1 MDRPREVQRAS
12 RGSGGRSPE
21 PDRDRRARKRE
32 PWIAPRRWPPP
43 ATARSPGAS
52 PGWRDWLG
60 WDRGEGRRDAGPVP
74 AREEARRIL
83 ARRRLPGSN
92 RPARR
97 APRAPCT
104 RPDAARA
111 PGVPA
116 RAALRT
122 RTGRPSPPPSC
133 SEGSEPS
140 LSPALECGLR
150 GRSPGSRLDGSSLG
164 LIRVGTAESHLQ
176 VVPG

>member
-1 MDRPREVQRAS
+1 MDRPREVPRAS

-21 PDRDRRARKRE
+21 PDRDRRTCRKE
-32 PWIAPRRWPPP
+32 PRIAPRRWPLP

-60 WDRGEGRRDAGPVP
+60 WDRGAGRRDGGPGP
-74 AREEARRIL
+74 GREEAPRIL
-83 ARRRLPGSN
+83 ARRRLPGST

-104 RPDAARA
+104 RPEAAGA

-122 RTGRPSPPPSC
+122 RTGRPSPPPTC
-133 SEGSEPS
+133 SARSGPL

-150 GRSPGSRLDGSSLG
+150 DRSAGSRLDGSSLG